1 LGSFSTILLS
11 IFNINMTARYF
22 WATC

>member
-1 LGSFSTILLS
+1 
-11 IFNINMTARYF
+11 MTARYF